1 MFYTNKKNK
10 LKMKKIPY
18 GRQFIDNKDKKSVV
32 KVLFNELITT
42 GSQVT
47 KFEKKL
53 NGFLK
58 VNSAMFVIVVLQQ
71 SIWRCYQL
79 IQKKMT

>member
-53 NGFLK
+53 NGFFK
-58 VNSAMFVIVVLQQ
+58 SKFSYVCNSGTSAIHLAML
-71 SIWRCYQL
+71 SINS
-79 IQKKMT
+79 KK